1 MTESTVTPAK
11 ESGLDANEAY
21 RVLVVDDSAVIRGLI
36 ARALDSHK
44 FIRVVGTASNGQFA
58 VDNLRRTPA
67 DVIIL
72 DIEMPV
78 MDGITA
84 IPLLKEVDPG
94 VQIIMASTLTQ
105 KNADISLK
113 ALAVGATDYI
123 PKPTSTAEMTGAATD
138 SFNRD
143 LVEKVRVLGELARK
157 NGVRMPANQSRPRTK
172 IVPAVEK
179 KRYALRPMPTA
190 KPDIIAIG
198 SSTGGPQALFEVIKT
213 LGGDLQQPVVITQH
227 MPPSFTTIL
236 AEHIAKQCNVV
247 CTEARDGEMLKPR
260 HYYVAPGDYHMLITR
275 KPEGAAVKITKDP
288 QENFCRPAVD
298 PMLRSL
304 VEVYGRKVLAVI
316 LTGMGSDGCK
326 GCEVVVNAGGA
337 VVGQDEETS
346 VVWGMPAAVANAGI
360 CSAVLPV
367 KEIGAAVRQIASK
380 VGL

>member
-1 MTESTVTPAK
+1 MTEPTTTPAK
-11 ESGLDANEAY
+11 ESGLDTNEAY

-36 ARALDSHK
+36 ARSLDSHK
-44 FIRVVGTASNGQFA
+44 FIKVVGTASNGQFA
-58 VDNLRRTPA
+58 VDALRRTPA

-113 ALAVGATDYI
+113 AMSVGATDYI
-123 PKPTSTAEMTGAATD
+123 PKPTSTSEMTGAATD
-138 SFNRD
+138 SFNHD
-143 LVEKVRVLGELARK
+143 LAEKVRVLGELARK
-157 NGVRMPANQSRPRTK
+157 NGVRLPANQSRARAKVIPL
-172 IVPAVEK
+172 VEK
-179 KRYALRPMPTA
+179 KRIILRPMPAA

-198 SSTGGPQALFEVIKT
+198 SSTGGPQALFEVIKA
-213 LGGDLQQPVVITQH
+213 LGGDLPQPVIITQH

-236 AEHIAKQCNVV
+236 AEHITKQCGVA
-247 CTEARDGEMLKPR
+247 CSEARDGDVLKPR

-275 KPEGAAVKITKDP
+275 KPEGAVVKLTKDP

-298 PMLRSL
+298 PMLRSA
-304 VEVYGRKVLAVI
+304 VEVYGKKVLAVI

-337 VVGQDEETS
+337 VIGQDEESS
-346 VVWGMPAAVANAGI
+346 VVWGMPAAVANAGL
-360 CSAVLPV
+360 CSAVLPI
-367 KEIGAAVRQIASK
+367 KEIGGTVRQIAAR
-380 VGL
+380 VGV